1 MHRVA
6 GVVTV
11 YSKIPKLW
19 VPTVQVWMKQNNK
32 AKNTYM
38 FTIVT
43 MIDIK
48 VLWGVGRVIVRWVCH
63 TAEEA
68 KHTHYEPQYGPQ
80 QKHSQTVTHAI
91 PSCVRGKGLIWGLI
105 SDCCRLCLLLLS
117 PPHCSRPA
125 LYTGRHATVMSFR
138 ILLPF
143 WNSPY
148 GTCSR
153 QPNYTEL
160 IHSIRGQLPL
170 LSDWWWRLPSQRT
183 YFFLCNK
190 MSRAWKETLHSY
202 LYLYLVQK
210 PKHSLPSFPIPC
222 TTIQKSRKRTFC
234 FATQIDRA
242 ALISLVITRLPVCPF
257 LMFSF
262 R

>member
-43 MIDIK
+43 IIDIK

-117 PPHCSRPA
+117 PPHCSRAA

-170 LSDWWWRLPSQRT
+170 LSDWWWRLPSQSIFI
-183 YFFLCNK
+183 FFVQQNVQGLK
-190 MSRAWKETLHSY
+190 REATL
-202 LYLYLVQK
+202 L
-210 PKHSLPSFPIPC
+210 SLPLPC
-222 TTIQKSRKRTFC
+222 AKAKTFSP
-234 FATQIDRA
+234 
-242 ALISLVITRLPVCPF
+242 LLPYTLYNYPEVSQAYI
-257 LMFSF
+257 LF
-262 R
+262 RYTNW